1 MSAPPSIIDPF
12 HRALFAVLAPS
23 IDDRMI
29 SLAEGS
35 AKNFEEYK
43 YQTGM
48 IQAFNEVLAK
58 CREIEV
64 EMYGARPG
72 AEPDQQQGNQ

>member
-1 MSAPPSIIDPF
+1 MAASTSIIDPF
-12 HRALFAVLAPS
+12 HRALFNVLAPD
-23 IDDRMI
+23 IDNRMV

-72 AEPDQQQGNQ
+72 AESDQQ